1 MQHQQT
7 NTREAFGIIISLAIF
22 DQILD
27 ELSPDVMARTWPGV
41 ESLRVLLLAYLD
53 QVCEVS
59 WCCWL
64 LPLVGA
70 DQMISRALQG
80 LWARSS
86 PAIGY
91 NMNMKSAEFVAKQ
104 DLLTDAIKKMLVI
117 PLTNM

>member
-1 MQHQQT
+1 
-7 NTREAFGIIISLAIF
+7 
-22 DQILD
+22 
-27 ELSPDVMARTWPGV
+27 
-41 ESLRVLLLAYLD
+41 
-53 QVCEVS
+53 
-59 WCCWL
+59 
-64 LPLVGA
+64 
-70 DQMISRALQG
+70 MISRALQG